1 MSRDNSSYQEKLD
14 EKLTQLDRSDQ
25 ESNEN
30 GNISLNDIL
39 EAISNAELGKDTDN
53 ETNRIA
59 EMIAQ
64 FYYSGTRHS
73 YAEIFIFLS
82 KLQSNDR
89 NTLDK
94 LLEIIDNNLAILKD
108 YITSNLSSLDLKYS
122 TLDNN
127 EIDLCTKF
135 FKLRDHILLETAR
148 IKFWSINHNSLEND
162 INKLNNRVKKS
173 QRKAEEIDK
182 VTNEALD
189 EVKTFRTTQVTI
201 LTAFIAILLMV
212 VTDIKFTASMVDAI
226 GEVPLYQIALLTAFG
241 AFVTLNLSF
250 ALLAFIANI
259 IDKNI
264 MVYCAS
270 FIGKTE
276 DIYNSKKHCEHCTK
290 SCWIIK
296 RFWKRYTYMFIINL
310 VLVSIMVGIILNSIY
325 KFIMLS

>member
-1 MSRDNSSYQEKLD
+1 MSGDNSSYQEKLD

-276 DIYNSKKHCEHCTK
+276 YIYNSKKHCEHCTK

>member
-1 MSRDNSSYQEKLD
+1 MSRDNGLYQEKLD
-14 EKLTQLDRSDQ
+14 EKLTQIGVPNQ
-25 ESNEN
+25 QSNEN
-30 GNISLNDIL
+30 GSISLNDIL
-39 EAISNAELGKDTDN
+39 EAISNAELGIDTAS
-53 ETNRIA
+53 ETKRIA
-59 EMIAQ
+59 KMIAK

-89 NTLDK
+89 SELVE

-108 YITSNLSSLDLKYS
+108 YITSNLSTLDLDYSSLDNK
-122 TLDNN
+122 
-127 EIDLCTKF
+127 EIDLNTKF

-148 IKFWSINHNSLEND
+148 IKFWSINQDSLAND
-162 INKLNNRVKKS
+162 INKLSSCVKES
-173 QRKAEEIDK
+173 QRRAEEIDK
-182 VTNEALD
+182 ITNDALD

-212 VTDIKFTASMVDAI
+212 VTDIKFTASIVDAI
-226 GEVPLYQIALLTAFG
+226 GQVPLYQIALLTTFG

-264 MVYCAS
+264 MAYCAS
-270 FIGKTE
+270 FVGKTE
-276 DIYNSKKHCEHCTK
+276 YKYNSKKHCEHCTK

-310 VLVSIMVGIILNSIY
+310 VFVFIMVGIILNSIY
-325 KFIMLS
+325 KCIMLS

>member
-1 MSRDNSSYQEKLD
+1 MSRDNGLYQEKLD
-14 EKLTQLDRSDQ
+14 EKLTKIVISDQ
-25 ESNEN
+25 QSNEN

-39 EAISNAELGKDTDN
+39 EAISNAELGKDTAR
-53 ETNRIA
+53 ETKRIA
-59 EMIAQ
+59 KMIAK

-89 NTLDK
+89 SELVE

-108 YITSNLSSLDLKYS
+108 YITSNLSTLDLDYGSLDNK
-122 TLDNN
+122 
-127 EIDLCTKF
+127 EIDLNTKF

-148 IKFWSINHNSLEND
+148 IKFWSINQDSLEND
-162 INKLNNRVKKS
+162 INRLSSCVKKS
-173 QRKAEEIDK
+173 QRRAEKIDK
-182 VTNEALD
+182 LTNDALD

-212 VTDIKFTASMVDAI
+212 VTDIKFTANIVDAI
-226 GEVPLYQIALLTAFG
+226 GQVPLYQIVLLTTFG

-270 FIGKTE
+270 FVGKTE
-276 DIYNSKKHCEHCTK
+276 AEYNSKRHCEHCTE

-310 VLVSIMVGIILNSIY
+310 VLVFIMVGIILNSIY
-325 KFIMLS
+325 KCIMLS

>member
-1 MSRDNSSYQEKLD
+1 MSGDNSSYPEKLD

-212 VTDIKFTASMVDAI
+212 EQILSLQRVWWMQLEKF
-226 GEVPLYQIALLTAFG
+226 LYIRLH
-241 AFVTLNLSF
+241 
-250 ALLAFIANI
+250 
-259 IDKNI
+259 
-264 MVYCAS
+264 Y
-270 FIGKTE
+270 
-276 DIYNSKKHCEHCTK
+276 
-290 SCWIIK
+290 
-296 RFWKRYTYMFIINL
+296 
-310 VLVSIMVGIILNSIY
+310 
-325 KFIMLS
+325 

>member
-1 MSRDNSSYQEKLD
+1 MSGDNGSYQEKLD
-14 EKLTQLDRSDQ
+14 EKLTELDRSDQ

-250 ALLAFIANI
+250 ALLAFIDNI

-264 MVYCAS
+264 IVYFAS
-270 FIGKTE
+270 FIVKTE
-276 DIYNSKKHCEHCTK
+276 DIYNSNKHCEHCTK